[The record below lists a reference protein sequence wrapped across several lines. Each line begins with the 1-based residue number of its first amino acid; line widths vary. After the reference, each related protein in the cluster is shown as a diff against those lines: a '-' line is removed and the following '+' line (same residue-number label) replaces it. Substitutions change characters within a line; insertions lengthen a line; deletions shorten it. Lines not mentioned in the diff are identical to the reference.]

1 MTISFLTDEHV
12 PRVFIST
19 LRSNDFTV
27 ERAKDVLGQATS
39 VAELLEYAAENKLVV
54 ITHDKKDFGGEL
66 GDSIEHAGLVIY
78 TNPVFLRQS
87 PAKAVHTLERI
98 IEQYPPD
105 ELAGNRVWIDQWR
118 TR

>member
-27 ERAKDVLGQATS
+27 KRARDVLGRGTPD
-39 VAELLEYAAENKLVV
+39 AELLEYAAENDLVL

-78 TNPVFLRQS
+78 TDPVFLRQS
-87 PAKAVHTLERI
+87 PANAVHTIERI
-98 IEQYPPD
+98 IEQYPSH
-105 ELAGNRVWIDQWR
+105 ELAGSRVWIDQWR
-118 TR
+118 SR